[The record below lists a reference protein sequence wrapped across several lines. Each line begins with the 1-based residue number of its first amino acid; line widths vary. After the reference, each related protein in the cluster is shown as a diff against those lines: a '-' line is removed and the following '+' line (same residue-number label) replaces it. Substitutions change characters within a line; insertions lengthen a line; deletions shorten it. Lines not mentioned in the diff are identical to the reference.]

1 MEATCVQEVDRAKL
15 KQRKYAL
22 QEDLNFVRPLP
33 PDSLRASESF
43 GLNHGPVSPAL
54 MLMLHI
60 LQSMISGKQPEH
72 RSILSGTMS

>member
-33 PDSLRASESF
+33 PDSLKASESF
-43 GLNHGPVSPAL
+43 GL
-54 MLMLHI
+54 
-60 LQSMISGKQPEH
+60 
-72 RSILSGTMS
+72 TMGR